1 MQKTTVDI
9 VAVDGG
15 NNRVDSKVN
24 FITISQTSRS
34 EFMLNFLKSLCV
46 SEDFFMHSKAKSGG
60 ILQGTPAANVPT

>member
-15 NNRVDSKVN
+15 NNRVDIKVN

-46 SEDFFMHSKAKSGG
+46 SEDFFYA
-60 ILQGTPAANVPT
+60 